1 MNFKT
6 LNVLPL
12 ARFSKLTQWIF
23 LGMITYLVYR
33 VIDWMHLPAALLLGP
48 MIAGI
53 LTMSFD
59 SSIRLPKMT
68 MSISQAIIGC
78 MVGNSLTPEIV
89 AMFLDQ
95 WFIFL
100 GFGLMTLLLSILLGW
115 SIGQLGILKGTTAI
129 WGLLPGAASTMVSL
143 AEDFGA
149 DPRLVAF
156 MQYLRVFMVTIA
168 AALVARFWG
177 HVPFTLVHH
186 VSWFE
191 PLHWSAFAVTLTIVA
206 VSLTAMLVP
215 KFSGGII
222 ILAIGIAAMVHL
234 GGFSEIEIPYWLS
247 ALAFAMV
254 GWSVGLRFTK
264 EVLRAAAQALPQAV
278 ISILILILF
287 CGGLAVILTSY
298 LGIDP
303 LSAYLATSPGGMDS
317 VAIIAASTKVDLA
330 FVLTLQLAR
339 FLVTLVIGPGL
350 SKKIATI
357 SRKR

>member
-1 MNFKT
+1 MNLKT
-6 LNVLPL
+6 LNVIPL
-12 ARFSKLTQWIF
+12 ARFSKFTQWII
-23 LGMITYLVYR
+23 LGMVTYVVSR
-33 VIDWMHLPAALLLGP
+33 TIDWMHLPAALLLGP
-48 MIAGI
+48 MLAGI

-59 SSIRLPKMT
+59 SSIRLPKIT
-68 MSISQAIIGC
+68 MSVSQAIIGC
-78 MVGNSLTPEIV
+78 MVGSSLTPEIV

-156 MQYLRVFMVTIA
+156 MQYLRVLMVTIA

-177 HVPFTLVHH
+177 HVPFTLVQQ
-186 VSWFE
+186 VNWFE
-191 PLHWSAFAVTLTIVA
+191 PLHWQAFAAMLTIVSL
-206 VSLTAMLVP
+206 SLTAMLAP
-215 KFSGGII
+215 KFSGGVII
-222 ILAIGIAAMVHL
+222 FAIVIAAMVHL
-234 GGFSEIEIPYWLS
+234 GGVSEIQIPYWLS

-264 EVLRAAAQALPQAV
+264 DVLRAAAQALPQAI
-278 ISILILILF
+278 ISIMILILF
-287 CGGLAVILTSY
+287 CACLAVILTSY

-339 FLVTLVIGPGL
+339 FLVTLIIGPGL
-350 SKKIATI
+350 SKKVATI
-357 SRKR
+357 SPKR

>member
-1 MNFKT
+1 MS
-6 LNVLPL
+6 LYPL
-12 ARFSKLTQWIF
+12 ARFTKSTQWII
-23 LGMITYLVYR
+23 LIIITYVVYR
-33 VIDWMHLPAALLLGP
+33 VIDVMHLPAALLLGP

-53 LTMSFD
+53 LTMSVD
-59 SSIRLPKMT
+59 SSIQLPKIT

-78 MVGNSLTPEIV
+78 MVGSSLTPEIV

-95 WFIFL
+95 WIIFI
-100 GFGLMTLLLSILLGW
+100 GFGLMTLLLSIFLGW
-115 SIGQLGILKGTTAI
+115 SIGQLGIMKGTTAI

-143 AEDFGA
+143 AEEFGA

-156 MQYLRVFMVTIA
+156 MQYLRVLMVTFA
-168 AALVARFWG
+168 AAFVAKFWG
-177 HVPFTLVHH
+177 HVPLSLVHH
-186 VSWFE
+186 VNWFE
-191 PLHWSAFAVTLTIVA
+191 PLHWGAFAVTLAIVA
-206 VSLTAMLVP
+206 FSLMALLVP

-222 ILAIGIAAMVHL
+222 IVAIGVAAMVHL
-234 GGFSEIEIPYWLS
+234 GGIATIEIPYWLS
-247 ALAFAMV
+247 ALAFAMI

-264 EVLRAAAQALPQAV
+264 DVLRAAAQALPQAI
-278 ISILILILF
+278 ISIVILILF
-287 CGGLAVILTSY
+287 CAGLAAILTIY

-339 FLVTLVIGPGL
+339 FLVTLVIRPAL
-350 SKKIATI
+350 SKKVATL